1 MRIVWAI
8 IIGVL
13 AVSRAG
19 AEEFRAVARVDA
31 ALSTIEMRGDAL
43 DLTLALDVAVPYR
56 VFTLSAPDR
65 MVVDFREVDWRGVP
79 FDVFGPDVAARF
91 GVFKPGWSRMV
102 VDLPATMAP
111 SRVEMDIRGRGAVL
125 SVGLKASASPS
136 KRNDDWTYDAARGA
150 LSGDGAMVVAID
162 PGHGGIDP
170 GAVRAGVAEKDI
182 ALAFAQELRGLILES
197 GAYSVVLTR
206 ESDVFVSLRDRI
218 RVAQEAGAD
227 VFISLHANTVT
238 QGNARGA
245 TIYSLSERASDA
257 ASEQLAALE
266 NRADIAAGL
275 DLQIEADDVAR
286 TLLDMARTETNPRSR
301 RFADALVRSMDET
314 VGVIRSRPHRSA
326 GFLVLKAPDIP
337 SLMLELGFMSNA
349 TDRANMQSPEWRA
362 RAAAG
367 VLTALHQWA
376 AEDRVLSQMLMK

>member
-1 MRIVWAI
+1 
-8 IIGVL
+8 
-13 AVSRAG
+13 
-19 AEEFRAVARVDA
+19 
-31 ALSTIEMRGDAL
+31 
-43 DLTLALDVAVPYR
+43 
-56 VFTLSAPDR
+56 

>member
-111 SRVEMDIRGRGAVL
+111 SRVEMDIRGQGAVL